1 MLLYKFLTLSYFF
14 RIFRV
19 TEVWLEYRL
28 LQTVLF
34 KTDSVF
40 VALCACFDES
50 MACIGGVGGISHG
63 KVKIQ

>member
-1 MLLYKFLTLSYFF
+1 MY
-14 RIFRV
+14 FRV
-19 TEVWLEYRL
+19 IEVWLEYRL

-50 MACIGGVGGISHG
+50 MGYIEGYEP
-63 KVKIQ
+63 